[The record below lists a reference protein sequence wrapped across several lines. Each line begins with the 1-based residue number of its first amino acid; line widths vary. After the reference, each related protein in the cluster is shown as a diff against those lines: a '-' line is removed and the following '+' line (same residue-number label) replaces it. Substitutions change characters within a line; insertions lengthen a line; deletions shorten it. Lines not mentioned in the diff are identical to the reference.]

1 MGGSMAQTATTL
13 RRSLP
18 LPPGPRGLKA
28 MANVLTFGRDWS
40 GFLGRCQREYG
51 DVVFFRFLNMPFCL
65 VAHPDGIEYVLVKNA
80 QNFKKSRD
88 YRALKAV
95 LGNGLLTSEGSFWQA
110 QRKLI
115 QPAFRHENIVN
126 YARIMT
132 EAAGTMLAAWRN
144 RETRDVHEDMMG
156 LTLEIVA
163 KSLFGS
169 NVSQTARGVGQAV
182 NTVLSLF
189 IDQANLAFWLPEK
202 LPIPKSARLRKSIEH
217 LNNVIRE
224 IIRRRRAHPHPMN
237 DLLQT
242 LLAMQDESGAGMSDE
257 QLRDEVMT
265 LFLAGHETTANSLT
279 WTLYLLSQ
287 NLAVEEA
294 LGAELRSVLQ
304 GRAPTAADLA
314 RLPYTEMVV
323 RESMRLYPPAWG
335 IGRRAIHDF
344 ELDGYRIPAG
354 TNLFLLQ
361 VLTHHDARFF
371 PEPQRFDPERWRDDP
386 TRNGKLPRF
395 AYFPFGGGPRV
406 CVGAGF
412 AMMEATLL
420 LATFAQRFQF
430 KLVPGQDVEPLY
442 SVTLRP
448 KQGLKMVLR
457 ARQ

>member
-1 MGGSMAQTATTL
+1 MAQTPTTF
-13 RRSLP
+13 RRPLS

-28 MANVLTFGRDWS
+28 LANVLAFGRDWS
-40 GFLGRCQREYG
+40 GFLGRCHREYG

-80 QNFKKSRD
+80 QNFVKSRD

-95 LGNGLLTSEGSFWQA
+95 LGNGLLTSEGNLWQG

-132 EAAGTMLAAWRN
+132 EAAATKLASWRDGD
-144 RETRDVHEDMMG
+144 TRDIHEDLMG
-156 LTLEIVA
+156 VTLEIVA

-169 NVSQTARGVGQAV
+169 DVSETARGVAQAV
-182 NTVLSLF
+182 NTVLTLF
-189 IDQANLAFWLPEK
+189 IDQANLAFLLPEK
-202 LPIPKSARLRKSIEH
+202 MPIPKSARLRKAIKH
-217 LNNVIRE
+217 LNHVIHE

-237 DLLQT
+237 DLLQN
-242 LLAMQDESGAGMSDE
+242 LLAIQDESGAGMTDD

-287 NLAVEEA
+287 NPAVEEA
-294 LGAELRSVLQ
+294 LGAELHSVLQ

-323 RESMRLYPPAWG
+323 KESMRLYPPAWG

-361 VLTHHDARFF
+361 VLTHRDARFF

-386 TRNGKLPRF
+386 TRIEKLPRF

-420 LATFAQRFQF
+420 LATFAQRFRF
-430 KLVPGQDVEPLY
+430 KLVPGQDLEPLY

-448 KQGLKMVLR
+448 KQGLKMVLC
-457 ARQ
+457 ARE